1 MISIALPPKWRDVWS
16 GAGETFGGGAMVQA
30 YAKHY
35 GWHDCIVLLVMDNIA
50 AICYWNKQGHSS
62 DEDLNEIM
70 RPFFEFLRLRAIMV
84 IATYCPAG
92 AIIVADE
99 PSRRPATVWEY
110 FLRHSIFRD
119 IGVHSPGRKR
129 RGDIRSVRIDGE
141 CADEEVCVT
150 DAGSVRGVGGL
161 HQTPLETAPEQL
173 LRVPTTAANANTDRE
188 SGGRGAD
195 PDSGVTPAWMKLH
208 IKRITEMLVAVP
220 LVTPWRGRSR
230 QC

>member
-1 MISIALPPKWRDVWS
+1 
-16 GAGETFGGGAMVQA
+16 
-30 YAKHY
+30 
-35 GWHDCIVLLVMDNIA
+35 MDNIA

-173 LRVPTTAANANTDRE
+173 LRVPTTAAIITRILIEKAAAEKQTLLLV
-188 SGGRGAD
+188 S
-195 PDSGVTPAWMKLH
+195 PAWTKLH

-220 LVTPWRGRSR
+220 L
-230 QC
+230 